1 MYYIDFRGR
10 PTLTELTPLL
20 GHVASGTHA
29 ARLLRSSRI
38 GVTVFVP
45 ERIEGAVVPGEQ
57 AFSLMNRPANLKRYG
72 ANSVGLDFMPLQ
84 KRGRSSTPRENNMG
98 SNVSGAF
105 YDGNP
110 RHQLRELQHY
120 CEGLQELIENT
131 NRQVNQLCGI
141 ISKMQQSWEKSP
153 MQKCG
158 NCSTS
163 VPMENWANCA
173 QEEPV
178 GASNQ
183 PEACLELQQPDHQE
197 TSSLPRIVS
206 THSLQPCLLPESPLP
221 GLTIVSCIFSGG
233 VESTNNVMPPAQ
245 PDIAAPIAV
254 LPPGET
260 SMASSHVEMDYL
272 AVVGNE
278 GINPDATLPCVCIP
292 PNFDMPGIEEASLE
306 NNPEIMN
313 CPAVMGNDNDQHSS
327 SPSNTIEKVVL
338 IEMPGKAEANL
349 DGNCQ
354 TIYYPALL
362 GNITDSESASSSTP
376 ISSNLVIEKVIL
388 IEMPVNIEASL
399 ENNPEAR
406 SNSVSLEND
415 EGQDHASSSLVIR
428 PSCEISN
435 QEETG
440 LEKDP
445 QVMNNPSLLE
455 NGSDQATSSSFCL
468 PASIESGS
476 EIGPETMNRPT
487 LMENGSNQDNNAASP
502 FMNSGFEYLA
512 ATFPN
517 YDFSEYGKDWKYC
530 LSDISS
536 LIRYLHSE
544 AKGTSVN
551 TKTVDKNKDPANPN
565 IPASANL
572 NDGRN
577 GDGGK
582 GSSQLLQQITA
593 SETRDNGNSEQNRY
607 FGNPSRNIQ
616 IPHSVMEV
624 ARAKPRPELSARYLI
639 RNLFTEEVLIRSNV
653 YGSVGRGMCALNPN
667 RINALREFL
676 QDNYK
681 TCDLSETG
689 YDWKLCVTAIN
700 SCIRSL
706 RHDFKKSTA
715 KSQKFP
721 AVASS
726 TESEQRDSDLTNSS
740 T

>member
-1 MYYIDFRGR
+1 
-10 PTLTELTPLL
+10 
-20 GHVASGTHA
+20 
-29 ARLLRSSRI
+29 
-38 GVTVFVP
+38 
-45 ERIEGAVVPGEQ
+45 
-57 AFSLMNRPANLKRYG
+57 
-72 ANSVGLDFMPLQ
+72 
-84 KRGRSSTPRENNMG
+84 
-98 SNVSGAF
+98 
-105 YDGNP
+105 
-110 RHQLRELQHY
+110 
-120 CEGLQELIENT
+120 
-131 NRQVNQLCGI
+131 
-141 ISKMQQSWEKSP
+141 
-153 MQKCG
+153 
-158 NCSTS
+158 
-163 VPMENWANCA
+163 MENWANCA

-327 SPSNTIEKVVL
+327 SPSNKFIVGHPFFSAIEKVVL

-468 PASIESGS
+468 PASIE
-476 EIGPETMNRPT
+476 
-487 LMENGSNQDNNAASP
+487 
-502 FMNSGFEYLA
+502 YLA

-544 AKGTSVN
+544 AKGTSV
-551 TKTVDKNKDPANPN
+551 
-565 IPASANL
+565 
-572 NDGRN
+572 
-577 GDGGK
+577 
-582 GSSQLLQQITA
+582 
-593 SETRDNGNSEQNRY
+593 RY